1 MLEADQCVKRG
12 VPNCPNNTY
21 PDGDTCVS
29 TLEAPGCPEGYL
41 YHDSKC
47 ILRSSPTC
55 SGKTILEG
63 DKCVS
68 YAKPT
73 CDGTSAEWDGKRCN
87 LNRRPEC
94 ARGIL
99 HDGACV
105 IGSKPSCPEAT
116 AFDGVGCLSI
126 KDAPVCP
133 SGSVL
138 NQEGQCVT
146 TIQATCTPPA
156 VYRDGR
162 CVHGQPACQA
172 GFVLT
177 DDGCRSVDG
186 PSCPDGKT
194 MVKGTCI
201 SIEKE
206 TCKPGYVLKDGQC
219 VSALPPRCGENQ
231 VFNGTGCMGVTPD
244 CPENTYFENGECVSS
259 NDPKCD
265 ANFVFNG
272 KSCVAVKEPT
282 CTEGHVYNAVTGEC
296 FAKAVP
302 ECQEDEILEDGRC
315 KLVTA
320 PCVEYKFCLAGAQGL
335 ISGSGGPRKPAGDS
349 GDKFQK
355 PLTGK
360 PSSSED
366 VKKGAPDGTQA
377 NIPVDDPITNNETAK
392 RDTQAGKD
400 STNLAD
406 KEQPDVSTSPG
417 TESNSGN
424 TGTVPDPNVQVPDP
438 ATIAQG
444 GSGGLENGAG
454 ADGPTKPQYPPSGEG
469 EASYAGHGSGSG
481 ASGVAQDGAGRERG
495 GKWVEYAEEIPDRR
509 KFRKWIADDDADAHG
524 RIPSGQGGT
533 GDLPSGGQWK
543 LDVDMG
549 GLPVGLGGNFRAG
562 GGQAQPD
569 SQQVPAGEASQGS
582 QLWGPGKMKGAFAD
596 WQKSADGVQK
606 PAADVAGDSQLGS
619 GGTGQIPSGGSWQY
633 KGGSAGA
640 GSYGTWKPTGH
651 ASSESYH
658 SRLNKGNYGSYQG
671 GSRVET
677 GSGGGSAGD
686 ASGEPYYSRLKKGG
700 YGSWQGGGGAEAGSG
715 GTQRPTGDAS
725 GETYYSRLRKGSYG
739 SYKG

>member
-1 MLEADQCVKRG
+1 
-12 VPNCPNNTY
+12 
-21 PDGDTCVS
+21 
-29 TLEAPGCPEGYL
+29 
-41 YHDSKC
+41 
-47 ILRSSPTC
+47 
-55 SGKTILEG
+55 
-63 DKCVS
+63 
-68 YAKPT
+68 
-73 CDGTSAEWDGKRCN
+73 
-87 LNRRPEC
+87 
-94 ARGIL
+94 
-99 HDGACV
+99 
-105 IGSKPSCPEAT
+105 
-116 AFDGVGCLSI
+116 
-126 KDAPVCP
+126 
-133 SGSVL
+133 
-138 NQEGQCVT
+138 
-146 TIQATCTPPA
+146 
-156 VYRDGR
+156 
-162 CVHGQPACQA
+162 
-172 GFVLT
+172 
-177 DDGCRSVDG
+177 
-186 PSCPDGKT
+186 
-194 MVKGTCI
+194 MVKGTCV

-219 VSALPPRCGENQ
+219 VSALPPSCGENQ
-231 VFNGTGCMGVTPD
+231 MFNGTGCVGVTPD

-302 ECQEDEILEDGRC
+302 ECQEDEVLEDGRC

-349 GDKFQK
+349 KDKSQA

-377 NIPVDDPITNNETAK
+377 SIPVDDPITNNETAK

-406 KEQPDVSTSPG
+406 KEHPDISTSPG
-417 TESNSGN
+417 AETNSGN
-424 TGTVPDPNVQVPDP
+424 MGTVPDPNVQVPDP
-438 ATIAQG
+438 ATIAKG

-454 ADGPTKPQYPPSGEG
+454 ADGSTEPQYPPSGEG
-469 EASYAGHGSGSG
+469 KASYTGHGSGSG
-481 ASGVAQDGAGRERG
+481 ASGTAQDGAGREKG
-495 GKWVEYAEEIPDRR
+495 GKWVEYEEEIPDRR
-509 KFRKWIADDDADAHG
+509 KLRKWIADDDADAHG
-524 RIPSGQGGT
+524 GIPSGQGGT
-533 GDLPSGGQWK
+533 GGLPSGGQWK

-549 GLPVGLGGNFRAG
+549 GLPDGLGGNFRAS

-569 SQQVPAGEASQGS
+569 SQQVPAGGASQGS
-582 QLWGPGKMKGAFAD
+582 QLWGPGKMKGAFAE
-596 WQKSADGVQK
+596 WQKSAEGIQK
-606 PAADVAGDSQLGS
+606 PAADVAGDSQMGG

-640 GSYGTWKPTGH
+640 GSYGTWKPTGD
-651 ASSESYH
+651 ASSESYY
-658 SRLNKGNYGSYQG
+658 SKLNKGNYGSYQG
-671 GSRVET
+671 GGRVET
-677 GSGGGSAGD
+677 GPGGGSAGD
-686 ASGEPYYSRLKKGG
+686 ASGESYYSRLKKGG

-725 GETYYSRLRKGSYG
+725 GETYYSRLKKGSYG